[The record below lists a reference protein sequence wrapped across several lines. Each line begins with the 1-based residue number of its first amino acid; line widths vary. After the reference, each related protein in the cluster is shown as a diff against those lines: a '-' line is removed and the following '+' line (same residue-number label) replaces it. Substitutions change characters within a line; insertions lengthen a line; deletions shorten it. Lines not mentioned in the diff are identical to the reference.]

1 MKYGLPLLFSDCVTV
16 HVLTLV
22 LNGLPFLRH
31 HEPVLR
37 GLEVPW
43 RWRIVEGVAE
53 LKNDTAWSLKNG
65 GYFPCGMARDGLS
78 IDGTSAYLNR
88 LEKLHP
94 KKIRIIRQK
103 AALPWAGK
111 VAMVQA
117 AMQGVRDGDLLFQ
130 LDSDELW
137 SRSRLEQVMK
147 LFRSRPDWQ
156 WARLPCRFFF
166 GSDLF
171 TEGENQYGNGRDEWL
186 RVWRYR
192 KGDHWQS
199 HEPPC
204 LIRRDTGR
212 PVTEEPGLGRREA
225 RALNLSFDHYA
236 YATEGQVR
244 FKEIYYGYRDAV
256 RLWRSLQQMPPG
268 SLVRRCL
275 PWVRDVEIPKTRNL
289 RGYFQRWFEP
299 LAPGARLKRLGPTEL
314 RVAFQKPNGL
324 WKFSPERK
332 AP

>member
-1 MKYGLPLLFSDCVTV
+1 M
-16 HVLTLV
+16 
-22 LNGLPFLRH
+22 PFIRH
-31 HEPVLR
+31 HERVLR

-53 LKNDTAWSLKNG
+53 LKNDTAWSLKTG

-78 IDGTSAYLNR
+78 VDGTSAYLNR

-204 LIRRDTGR
+204 RNTNS
-212 PVTEEPGLGRREA
+212 PVTEESGLERKES
-225 RALNLSFDHYA
+225 RASGCEFDHYA
-236 YATEGQVR
+236 YATEKQVI
-244 FKEIYYGYRDAV
+244 FKESYCGYSGAAHQ
-256 RLWRSLQQMPPG
+256 WRFMQKNAPIGALI
-268 SLVRRCL
+268 RRYL
-275 PWVRDVEIPKTRNL
+275 SWVREVVISKSRNL
-289 RGYFQRWFEP
+289 RGYLQRWFEP